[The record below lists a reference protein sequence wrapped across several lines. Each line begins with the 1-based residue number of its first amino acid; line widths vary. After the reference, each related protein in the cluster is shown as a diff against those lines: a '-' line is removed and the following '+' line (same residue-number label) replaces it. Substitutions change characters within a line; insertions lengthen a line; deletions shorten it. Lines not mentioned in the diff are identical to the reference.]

1 MKSPKIPAFLQ
12 ANKIKRLAS
21 IFKRTVDPSKAVL
34 CNVEIKNKSMTYTN
48 GCYLVAVGVD
58 AEPGLYSVLELCNRA
73 RQCAPHDSAIACF
86 EGVAEFGA
94 IGQQYPNW
102 ESVIPDY
109 DPLGP
114 NTGTATLQVDYLLDI
129 LNAAKVSGLP
139 CLEITIQGS
148 PAGDGHS
155 TQAILIKRPA
165 DQDLQSV
172 DFTAVL
178 MPVRTKYLEQT

>member
-1 MKSPKIPAFLQ
+1 MKSPRIPALLR
-12 ANKIKRLAS
+12 ANQIKRLAS
-21 IFKRTVDPSKAVL
+21 IFKRTLDPSKAVL
-34 CNVEIKNKSMTYTN
+34 CNAQIKNKSMAYTN
-48 GCYLVAVGVD
+48 GHYLVSVGVD
-58 AEPGLYSVLELCNRA
+58 AEPGLYSVAGLIEKA

-86 EGVAEFGA
+86 EGVTEFGA

-102 ESVIPDY
+102 ESLIPDY

-114 NTGTATLQVDYLLDI
+114 NTGTATLQVEYLLDI
-129 LNAAKVSGLP
+129 LNAAKASGLR
-139 CLEITIQGS
+139 CVELTIQGS

-155 TQAILIKRPA
+155 TQAILIK